1 MEKKGFT
8 LIEIMAVIVV
18 LGLLIAIIVPVV
30 SNLLKDS
37 EDTLSDEQISMIVNA
52 SKKYMIEHSEL
63 LPEMS
68 DGSKTFVYIDDLIN
82 SGVIDNDKVIDPK
95 TKEELN
101 GCVVVNY
108 NDSFNQ
114 YEYNYSDSE
123 NDCLITVTFDP
134 EGGSVEESSKQ
145 VRYNSTYGELPTP
158 TREGYTFKGWRG
170 KNMLKLS
177 GRSERNPGGGWDNT
191 SIRNNFSG
199 NGIYKGIAA
208 NNYYI
213 NTNIENNYI
222 IDEEKNNVTVTSK
235 NDGYGIG
242 FDLKVL
248 PNIQYTV
255 SIGSES
261 DASIG
266 IGQYQGDGTYIRTGS
281 GTFTSAQDTFWIM
294 AVIKSN
300 KNTEQTAYN
309 IQIEKGD
316 TATEFE
322 PYQEY
327 SSDTV
332 VTKTSNHT
340 LHAVWEP
347 NSYTVT
353 FDPEGGSVGTTSKQV
368 TFNSTYGELPT
379 PTREGYRFLGW
390 SGKNMYSNTY
400 AYYYNNDVSFQDNSI
415 LFDKSNIEGNKMSW
429 IFLRAYRDNT
439 LVLDG
444 YGSTR
449 TVGTRYSK
457 VLDLN
462 GSYQFNRIGI
472 KINTNKTDGVL
483 YIKNILDQ
491 SKKYT
496 ISFNVDMLD
505 FDHAKAIISNLQLE
519 DGEVATE
526 YEPFKQYS
534 SDTVVTKSSD
544 HTLHAI
550 WEVAS

>member
-8 LIEIMAVIVV
+8 LIEIMAVMVV

-30 SNLLKDS
+30 NNLLKDS
-37 EDTLSDEQISMIVNA
+37 EDTLHDEQIDLVVKA
-52 SKKYMIEHSEL
+52 SQKYMVEHSEL

-68 DGSKTFVYIDDLIN
+68 DGSKTFIYIDDLIN
-82 SGVIDNDKVIDPK
+82 NGVIDNDSVIDPK
-95 TKEELN
+95 TKEELE
-101 GCVVVNY
+101 GCVVVRY

-114 YEYNYSDSE
+114 YEYNYSDSP

-145 VRYNSTYGELPTP
+145 VRY
-158 TREGYTFKGWRG
+158 
-170 KNMLKLS
+170 
-177 GRSERNPGGGWDNT
+177 
-191 SIRNNFSG
+191 
-199 NGIYKGIAA
+199 
-208 NNYYI
+208 
-213 NTNIENNYI
+213 
-222 IDEEKNNVTVTSK
+222 
-235 NDGYGIG
+235 
-242 FDLKVL
+242 
-248 PNIQYTV
+248 
-255 SIGSES
+255 
-261 DASIG
+261 
-266 IGQYQGDGTYIRTGS
+266 
-281 GTFTSAQDTFWIM
+281 
-294 AVIKSN
+294 
-300 KNTEQTAYN
+300 
-309 IQIEKGD
+309 
-316 TATEFE
+316 
-322 PYQEY
+322 
-327 SSDTV
+327 
-332 VTKTSNHT
+332 
-340 LHAVWEP
+340 
-347 NSYTVT
+347 
-353 FDPEGGSVGTTSKQV
+353 
-368 TFNSTYGELPT
+368 NSTYGELPT

-449 TVGTRYSK
+449 TVGTRYSN

-462 GSYQFNRIGI
+462 GSYHFNRIGI
-472 KINTNKTDGVL
+472 KINTNKSDGVL

-526 YEPFKQYS
+526 YEPYQEYS
-534 SDTVVTKSSD
+534 SDTVVTKTSN

-550 WEVAS
+550 WEIAS